1 MENPSDRISVPTDR
15 PDKKKKS
22 TASIALATFLMIV
35 GLTLSKG
42 TGFLRE
48 NFIME
53 KFGSGT
59 KLADA
64 FYLGFTIPDL
74 FFQLLVGGSIQAA
87 ITPSLARMV
96 ESGQQRKGW
105 KSVSTFITLIALI
118 MLGITIL
125 GALLSDW
132 FIPLIFFD
140 KNAEVVALAAKAS
153 KVLFPQVFFM
163 MLAAFCIG
171 ILNAYKKFSSTAF
184 GPTIYNVFVVL
195 AIVVFGGRSENG
207 VVYAALGI
215 TVSAGLY
222 FLWQFYM
229 ARGELR
235 NYRVSLAIH
244 DEGFKELL
252 HLAVPTMLSASIVQL
267 NTIIISAF
275 TGKFDDGIIQSLNNS
290 KTIWQIPYGIFAV
303 AVGSVMLPSLAA
315 HFAARDYKSAR
326 MLFGKSLRNALFLTI
341 PSAGLLFALSYDVVP
356 ALFKWSDAYK
366 TEQGQVT
373 SMVLMGYCI
382 AIIAQT
388 FVFIYNQAFY
398 AIGNTKVPLAT
409 GALSMVLITLFC
421 SILKALGM
429 LSSTNSAGAL
439 WLSLTY
445 SVTSVISAL
454 VLFILYRKNKLL
466 APKNLAPFLVRSAIC
481 TAFMLLLV
489 YTMNVLPVHPSGKIA
504 SLLWLAVKGMIG
516 FAGYF
521 AAAKALNMKE
531 LTVFLDKILGK
542 IRTKRSGRV

>member
-542 IRTKRSGRV
+542 IRSKRSGRV

>member
-454 VLFILYRKNKLL
+454 VLYILYRRNKLL

-489 YTMNVLPVHPSGKIA
+489 YTMNVLPIHPAGKIA

-542 IRTKRSGRV
+542 IRSKRSGRV

>member
-229 ARGELR
+229 ARGELK

-542 IRTKRSGRV
+542 IRSKRSGRV

>member
-1 MENPSDRISVPTDR
+1 MENPSDRISVP

-59 KLADA
+59 LEADA
-64 FYLGFTIPDL
+64 FILGFTIPDL

-87 ITPSLARMV
+87 ITPSLARAV
-96 ESGQQRKGW
+96 ENGQQRRGW

-118 MLGITIL
+118 MLVFTIL
-125 GALLSDW
+125 GSLLSDW
-132 FIPLIFFD
+132 ILPLFYFD
-140 KNAEVVALAAKAS
+140 KDVDMVALAAKAS
-153 KVLFPQVFFM
+153 RALFPQVFFM

-184 GPTIYNVFVVL
+184 GPTIYNIFVVL
-195 AIVVFGGRSENG
+195 AIFFLGGKSEKG
-207 VVYAALGI
+207 VIYAALGI
-215 TVSAGLY
+215 TVSAGVY

-229 ARGELR
+229 ARSELR

-267 NTIIISAF
+267 NTIIVQAF
-275 TGKFDDGIIQSLNNS
+275 TGDFDKGIIQSLSNS

-303 AVGSVMLPSLAA
+303 AVGSVMLPSLSA

-356 ALFKWSDAYK
+356 ALFKWSDAYNTAK
-366 TEQGQVT
+366 GQVT

-398 AIGNTKVPLAT
+398 AIGNTRVPLAT

-445 SVTSVISAL
+445 SITSVISAL
-454 VLFILYRKNKLL
+454 VLFSLYRKNMFL
-466 APKNLAPFLVRSAIC
+466 APKHLAPFMVRSAIC

-489 YTMNVLPVHPSGKIA
+489 YTMNVLPIHPAGKIV
-504 SLLWLAVKGMIG
+504 SLLWLAARGMIG

-521 AAAKALNMKE
+521 AAAKAMNMRE

-542 IRTKRSGRV
+542 IRSKRRGRA

>member
-1 MENPSDRISVPTDR
+1 MENPSDRISVPPDR
-15 PDKKKKS
+15 TDKKKKS

-53 KFGSGT
+53 KFGGGT
-59 KLADA
+59 LQADA

-87 ITPSLARMV
+87 ITPSLARAV
-96 ESGQQRKGW
+96 ENGQQKRGW
-105 KSVSTFITLIALI
+105 KSISTFITLISLV
-118 MLGITIL
+118 MLVITIL
-125 GALLSDW
+125 GVLLSGW
-132 FIPLIFFD
+132 FIPLIYFD
-140 KNAEVVALAAKAS
+140 KDAEVVALAAKAS
-153 KVLFPQVFFM
+153 RVLFPQVFFM

-184 GPTIYNVFVVL
+184 GPTIYNIFVVL
-195 AIVVFGGRSENG
+195 AIIVFGARSEKG
-207 VVYAALGI
+207 VIYAALGI
-215 TVSAGLY
+215 TASAGVY

-229 ARGELR
+229 ARRELKNFR
-235 NYRVSLAIH
+235 LSLSIH
-244 DEGFKELL
+244 DEGFNELL
-252 HLAVPTMLSASIVQL
+252 HLAIPTMISASIVQL
-267 NTIIISAF
+267 NTIIVQAF
-275 TGKFDDGIIQSLNNS
+275 TGNFDDGIIQSLNNS

-303 AVGSVMLPSLAA
+303 AVGSVMLPSLSA

-326 MLFGKSLRNALFLTI
+326 ALFGKSLRNALFLTI

-356 ALFKWSDAYK
+356 GLFKWSGAYNTAK
-366 TEQGQVT
+366 GQVT

-382 AIIAQT
+382 AIVAQT

-398 AIGNTKVPLAT
+398 AIGNTRVPLVT

-429 LSSTNSAGAL
+429 LSSSNSAGAL

-445 SVTSVISAL
+445 SITSVISAA
-454 VLFILYRKNKLL
+454 VLYILYRKNRLL
-466 APKNLAPFLVRSAIC
+466 APKNLAPFMVRSAIC

-489 YTMNVLPVHPSGKIA
+489 YTMNVLPIHPAGKIA
-504 SLLWLAVKGMIG
+504 SLLWLFARGMIG

-521 AAAKALNMKE
+521 AAAKAMNMRE
-531 LTVFLDKILGK
+531 LTLFLDKILGK
-542 IRTKRSGRV
+542 IRSKRTGRV

>member
-1 MENPSDRISVPTDR
+1 MENPGDRISIPT
-15 PDKKKKS
+15 DKKKKS

-87 ITPSLARMV
+87 ITPSLARSI
-96 ESGQQRKGW
+96 ENGQQKRGW
-105 KSVSTFITLIALI
+105 KSVSTFITLISLI
-118 MLGITIL
+118 MLGITLL
-125 GALLSDW
+125 GVLLSDW
-132 FIPLIFFD
+132 FIPLIYFD
-140 KNAEVVALAAKAS
+140 KKAEVVTLAAKAS
-153 KVLFPQVFFM
+153 RALFPQVFFM

-184 GPTIYNVFVVL
+184 GPTIYNIFVVL
-195 AIVVFGGRSENG
+195 SIIVLGSKSENG
-207 VVYAALGI
+207 VIYAALGI
-215 TVSAGLY
+215 TVSAGVY

-229 ARGELR
+229 ARSELR
-235 NYRVSLAIH
+235 NFRFSLAVH

-252 HLAVPTMLSASIVQL
+252 HLAVPTMISASIVQL
-267 NTIIISAF
+267 NTIIVQAF
-275 TGKFDDGIIQSLNNS
+275 TGKFENGIIQSLNNS

-303 AVGSVMLPSLAA
+303 AVGSVMLPSLSA

-326 MLFGKSLRNALFLTI
+326 TLFGKSLRNALFLTI

-356 ALFKWSDAYK
+356 ALFKWSSAYNTAK
-366 TEQGQVT
+366 GQVT

-382 AIIAQT
+382 AIVAQT

-398 AIGNTKVPLAT
+398 AIGNTRVPLVT

-429 LSSTNSAGAL
+429 LSSMNSAGAL

-445 SVTSVISAL
+445 SITSVISAA
-454 VLFILYRKNKLL
+454 VLYILYRKNKLL
-466 APKNLAPFLVRSAIC
+466 APKNLAPFMVRSAIC

-489 YTMNVLPVHPSGKIA
+489 YTMNVFPVHPAGKIA
-504 SLLWLAVKGMIG
+504 SLLWLAARGMIG
-516 FAGYF
+516 FAGYL
-521 AAAKALNMKE
+521 AAAKAMNMRE
-531 LTVFLDKILGK
+531 VNVFLNKILGK
-542 IRTKRSGRV
+542 IRSRRS

>member
-96 ESGQQRKGW
+96 ENGQQRKGW

>member
-42 TGFLRE
+42 IGFLRE

-252 HLAVPTMLSASIVQL
+252 HLAIPTMLSASIVQL

-542 IRTKRSGRV
+542 IRSKRSGRV